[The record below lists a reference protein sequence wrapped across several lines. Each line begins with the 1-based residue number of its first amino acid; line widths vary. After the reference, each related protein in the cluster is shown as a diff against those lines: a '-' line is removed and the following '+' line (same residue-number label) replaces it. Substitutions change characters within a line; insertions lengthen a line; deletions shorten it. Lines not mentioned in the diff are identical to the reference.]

1 MGLIDKLKN
10 AGKLGAIAVTSFMPF
25 SYVEGAQEFI
35 RGDVDGD
42 GKITLTDSV
51 KTLNSLFK
59 GGQKPDCE
67 DAMDVNDDGKID
79 LGDAVHGLGY
89 LFRGGSAPVSPFPER
104 GYDITEAGLT
114 ADALDC
120 RGFRGAVLLNK
131 GSLTLDKP
139 DTLYKLM
146 NSVEGGYRIEGERAE
161 FDGQKYSII
170 LTDTTEKSGIDI
182 RAKNVMV
189 KDLSEI
195 FVIFTF

>member
-51 KTLNSLFK
+51 KTLNYLFK

-89 LFRGGSAPVSPFPER
+89 LFKGGSAPVSPFPER
-104 GYDITEAGLT
+104 GYDLSRDGLG
-114 ADALDC
+114 C
-120 RGFRGAVLLNK
+120 RGEGDLGGLFEIRQSDI
-131 GSLTLDKP
+131 SLIIT
-139 DTLYKLM
+139 
-146 NSVEGGYRIEGERAE
+146 SGG
-161 FDGQKYSII
+161 
-170 LTDTTEKSGIDI
+170 
-182 RAKNVMV
+182 
-189 KDLSEI
+189 
-195 FVIFTF
+195 

>member
-51 KTLNSLFK
+51 KTLNYLFK
-59 GGQKPDCE
+59 GGQKSNCE

-89 LFRGGSAPVSPFPER
+89 LFKGGQEPAKPFPE
-104 GYDITEAGLT
+104 
-114 ADALDC
+114 
-120 RGFRGAVLLNK
+120 K
-131 GSLTLDKP
+131 
-139 DTLYKLM
+139 
-146 NSVEGGYRIEGERAE
+146 
-161 FDGQKYSII
+161 
-170 LTDTTEKSGIDI
+170 GIDETSDNLMCI
-182 RAKNVMV
+182 SLEKILYNSDFAGASFKISRKGTAENP
-189 KDLSEI
+189 L
-195 FVIFTF
+195 